1 MSAYGFDDIRL
12 VIAGGALALAGG
24 VLAGGCSSGPSADY
38 STQMSFCQAL
48 ATADCSDA
56 AVRACYGADDSS
68 VGPDTQTCITTRSA
82 PDVCN
87 PAGLPY
93 HATYAQDC
101 VDAHTALYMSTQLDP
116 GAFAAAQQACEGV
129 FNKGLPQGASCTADT
144 DCAVLPAVE
153 QPSPVCIIHAG
164 KGTCQVPSPVGAGA
178 KCVGLAD
185 QCPDGYSCQ
194 GGSAGSFCVQN
205 PGKGEACAP
214 GIQCGSSANKLRC
227 DPATNLC
234 ADPVPDG
241 GSCTDASQ
249 CAGSFCVPTSKSGVC
264 SHTYALALGGAA
276 CQAFIGQ

>member
-1 MSAYGFDDIRL
+1 MRSHGFDSRL

-24 VLAGGCSSGPSADY
+24 ALAGGCSSDGPTADF

-48 ATADCSDA
+48 AAADCSDA

-68 VGPDTQTCITTRSA
+68 VAADTQTCITTRSA

-93 HATYAQDC
+93 HATFAQDC
-101 VDAHTALYMSTQLDP
+101 VNARTALYQGTQLDP
-116 GAFAAAQQACEGV
+116 GLFAAAQQACQGV
-129 FNKGLPQGASCTADT
+129 FNKGLPVGTACTADT
-144 DCAVLPAVE
+144 DCAVIPAAE
-153 QPSPVCIIHAG
+153 QQPMPVCIIHAG
-164 KGTCQVPSPVGAGA
+164 KGTCQVPNPVGPGD

-194 GGSAGSFCVQN
+194 GTTGSFCVQN

-214 GIQCGSSANKLRC
+214 GIQCGSSASKLRC
-227 DPATNLC
+227 DPNTNLC
-234 ADPVPDG
+234 TDPIADG
-241 GSCTDASQ
+241 GACTDASD
-249 CAGSFCVPTSKSGVC
+249 CAGSFCVPTSKGGVC

-276 CQAFIGQ
+276 CLAFIGQ